1 MPNNKRFR
9 LISAASAFGCA
20 LLAGLAVSFG
30 AAARDLTFA
39 SYLPPQ
45 HPTSE
50 GITTFIDEARER
62 SSGSVDFKFFPS
74 GAAASAKG
82 MLSAVTDGMI
92 DGGFL
97 VTVYFPTAVPANT
110 TISDLSFWNQDS
122 LVATAASVDTIL
134 NDCPQCLEEYESVN
148 VRFLASYATP
158 PYQAMCKDEFASG
171 FEPEG
176 KRMRVAGDE
185 IGKWVSSIGGVPVN
199 IPNSESYEAME
210 RSQLDCVIGATSWL
224 KSLSLIEVA
233 NSVVELP
240 MGAFLGGSLFNVR
253 ESVWQE
259 MSDKEQQALV
269 DAAPIGLAR
278 TIYAYQDEENEVK
291 KLAKKEGVV
300 FVKVSDAMRQKREA
314 FMQSQL
320 ERAAATATGR
330 GVENAEQIVAN
341 FQKNLEKWEGLL
353 AGKFLSEAEY
363 AELLK
368 TKIYDK
374 AF

>member
-1 MPNNKRFR
+1 MPNNNRFR
-9 LISAASAFGCA
+9 LISAPTACV
-20 LLAGLAVSFG
+20 LVAGLAISSGV
-30 AAARDLTFA
+30 AARDLTFA

-62 SSGSVDFKFFPS
+62 SDGSIDFKFFPS
-74 GAAASAKG
+74 GAAASGKG

-97 VTVYFPTAVPANT
+97 VTVYFPTSVPANT

-122 LVATAASVDTIL
+122 LVASAASVDTIL
-134 NDCPQCLEEYESVN
+134 NDCPQCLAEYESHN

-176 KRMRVAGDE
+176 MRMRVAGEE
-185 IGKWVSSIGGVPVN
+185 IGKWVSGIGGVPVN

-210 RSQLDCVIGATSWL
+210 RAQLDCVIGATSWL

-233 NSVVELP
+233 NSVVEMP
-240 MGAFLGGSLFNVR
+240 MGSFLGGSVLNIR

-259 MSDKEQQALV
+259 MSDTEQQALV
-269 DAAPIGLAR
+269 EAASIGLAR
-278 TIYAYQDEENEVK
+278 IVYAYQDEENEVK
-291 KLAKKEGVV
+291 ELAEKEGIT
-300 FVKVSDAMRQKREA
+300 FVEVSDEMKQQREE
-314 FMQSQL
+314 FMQSQI
-320 ERAAATATGR
+320 ERAAETASGR
-330 GVENAEQIVAN
+330 GVEDAGQIVES
-341 FQKNLEKWEGLL
+341 FTRNLEKWENMLD
-353 AGKFLSEAEY
+353 GKSLSEAEY

-368 TKIYDK
+368 TEIYDK

>member
-1 MPNNKRFR
+1 MPNNNRSR
-9 LISAASAFGCA
+9 LFPAATGCA
-20 LLAGLAVSFG
+20 LLAGLSISSGV
-30 AAARDLTFA
+30 AARDLTFA

-50 GITTFIDEARER
+50 GITTFIDEARKR
-62 SSGSVDFKFFPS
+62 SDGSVDFKFFPS
-74 GAAASAKG
+74 GAAASGKG

-97 VTVYFPTAVPANT
+97 VTVYFPTSVPANT
-110 TISDLSFWNQDS
+110 TISDLSFWNQNS

-134 NDCPQCLEEYESVN
+134 NDCPQCLEEYKNNN

-176 KRMRVAGDE
+176 KRMRVAGEE
-185 IGKWVSSIGGVPVN
+185 IGKWVSGIGGIPVN

-240 MGAFLGGSLFNVR
+240 MGAFLGGSLLNIR

-259 MSDKEQQALV
+259 MSDQEKQALV
-269 DAAPIGLAR
+269 DAASIGLAR

-291 KLAKKEGVV
+291 ELAKEEGVN
-300 FVKVSDAMRQKREA
+300 FVEVSGEMKRQREE

-320 ERAAATATGR
+320 ERAAETATGR
-330 GVENAEQIVAN
+330 GVENAEQIVES
-341 FQKNLEKWEGLL
+341 FTRNLEKWEELL
-353 AGKFLSEAEY
+353 AGKSLSEAEY
-363 AELLK
+363 ADLLK
-368 TKIYDK
+368 TEIYDK

>member
-1 MPNNKRFR
+1 M
-9 LISAASAFGCA
+9 ISAATGCV
-20 LLAGLAVSFG
+20 LLASLALSTG

-39 SYLPPQ
+39 SYLSPH

-62 SSGSVDFKFFPS
+62 SDGSVDFKFFPS
-74 GAAASAKG
+74 GAAASGKG
-82 MLSAVTDGMI
+82 MLSAVTNGMI

-97 VTVYFPTAVPANT
+97 VTVYFPTSLPANT
-110 TISDLSFWNQDS
+110 TISDLSFWNQNS
-122 LVATAASVDTIL
+122 MVATAASVDTIL
-134 NDCPQCLEEYESVN
+134 NDCPQCLKEYQSHN
-148 VRFLASYATP
+148 VRFLASYGTP

-176 KRMRVAGDE
+176 KRMRVAGEE
-185 IGKWVSSIGGVPVN
+185 IGKWVSGIGGVPVN

-240 MGAFLGGSLFNVR
+240 MGSFLGGSVLNIR

-259 MSDKEQQALV
+259 MSDTEQQALV
-269 DAAPIGLAR
+269 EAASIGLAR
-278 TIYAYQDEENEVK
+278 IIYAYQDEENEVK
-291 KLAKKEGVV
+291 KLARDEGVN
-300 FVKVSDAMRQKREA
+300 FVEVSDAMKQHREE
-314 FMQSQL
+314 FMQSQP
-320 ERAAATATGR
+320 ERAAETATGR
-330 GVENAEQIVAN
+330 GVENAEQIVEN
-341 FQKNLEKWEGLL
+341 FTKNLEKWEGLL
-353 AGKFLSEAEY
+353 AGKSLSEAEY
-363 AELLK
+363 AQLLK
-368 TKIYDK
+368 TEIYDR

>member
-1 MPNNKRFR
+1 MPNKNRYG
-9 LISAASAFGCA
+9 LIPAAFGCV
-20 LLAGLAVSFG
+20 LLTGLVVSSS

-50 GITTFIDEARER
+50 GITTFIDEARQR
-62 SSGSVDFKFFPS
+62 SDGSVDFKFFPS
-74 GAAASAKG
+74 GAAASGKG

-97 VTVYFPTAVPANT
+97 VTVYFPTSVPANT

-122 LVATAASVDTIL
+122 LVATAASLDTIL
-134 NDCPQCLEEYESVN
+134 NDCPQCLAEYESHN

-158 PYQAMCKDEFASG
+158 PYQAMCKDEFAAG

-176 KRMRVAGDE
+176 MRMRVAGEE
-185 IGKWVSSIGGVPVN
+185 IGKWVSDIGGVPVN

-224 KSLSLIEVA
+224 KSLSLLEVA

-240 MGAFLGGSLFNVR
+240 MGAFLGGSLLNIR
-253 ESVWQE
+253 ESVWQA
-259 MSDKEQQALV
+259 MSDTEQQALV

-278 TIYAYQDEENEVK
+278 TIFAYQDEENEVK
-291 KLAKKEGVV
+291 KLAEEEGTN
-300 FVKVSDAMRQKREA
+300 FVEVSDAMKQQREE

-320 ERAAATATGR
+320 KRAAETATGR
-330 GVENAEQIVAN
+330 GVENAEQIVEN
-341 FQKNLEKWEGLL
+341 FTKNLEKWEKLL
-353 AGKFLSEAEY
+353 ADESLSEAQY
-363 AELLK
+363 AEYLK
-368 TKIYDK
+368 TEIYDK

>member
-1 MPNNKRFR
+1 MPNNKRSR
-9 LISAASAFGCA
+9 LIPAVFGCA
-20 LLAGLAVSFG
+20 LLAGLTTSSG

-62 SSGSVDFKFFPS
+62 SDGSLDFKFFPS
-74 GAAASAKG
+74 GAAASGKG

-97 VTVYFPTAVPANT
+97 VTVYFPTSVPANT

-134 NDCPQCLEEYESVN
+134 NDCPQCLEEYESNN

-158 PYQAMCKDEFASG
+158 PYQAMCKDEFVSG

-176 KRMRVAGDE
+176 KRMRVAGEE
-185 IGKWVSSIGGVPVN
+185 IGKWVAGIGGVPVN

-240 MGAFLGGSLFNVR
+240 MGAFLGGSLLNIR

-259 MSDKEQQALV
+259 LNDKEKKALI
-269 DAAPIGLAR
+269 DAAAIGLAR
-278 TIYAYQDEENEVK
+278 TIYAYQDEEVAVRKMALEQ
-291 KLAKKEGVV
+291 GVN
-300 FVKVSDAMRQKREA
+300 FVEVSDAMKQQREE

-320 ERAAATATGR
+320 DRAAKTATGR
-330 GVENAEQIVAN
+330 GVENSEKIVEN
-341 FQKNLEKWEGLL
+341 FIKNLKKWEKLL
-353 AGKFLSEAEY
+353 AGKSLSEAQY

-368 TKIYDK
+368 TEIYDK

>member
-1 MPNNKRFR
+1 MPNNNRSR
-9 LISAASAFGCA
+9 LIPAAFGCA
-20 LLAGLAVSFG
+20 LLTGLAVSSV
-30 AAARDLTFA
+30 AVARDLTFA

-50 GITTFIDEARER
+50 GITTFIDKARER
-62 SSGSVDFKFFPS
+62 SNGSIDFKFFPS
-74 GAAASAKG
+74 GAAAAAKG

-97 VTVYFPTAVPANT
+97 VTVYFPTSVPANT

-122 LVATAASVDTIL
+122 LVATAATVDTIL
-134 NDCPQCLEEYESVN
+134 NDCPQCLGEYESHN

-176 KRMRVAGDE
+176 MRMRVAGEE
-185 IGKWVSSIGGVPVN
+185 IGKWVSGIGGVPVN

-240 MGAFLGGSLFNVR
+240 MGSFLGGSVLNIR

-259 MSDKEQQALV
+259 MSDREQQALIE
-269 DAAPIGLAR
+269 AAPIGLAR
-278 TIYAYQDEENEVK
+278 IIYAYQGEENEVK
-291 KLAKKEGVV
+291 KLARDEGVN
-300 FVKVSDAMRQKREA
+300 FVEVSDAMTQQREE

-320 ERAAATATGR
+320 ARAAETATGR
-330 GVENAEQIVAN
+330 GVENAGQIVAG
-341 FQKNLEKWEGLL
+341 FTKNLEKWEKLL
-353 AGKFLSEAEY
+353 AGKSLSEAQY

-368 TKIYDK
+368 TEIYDK